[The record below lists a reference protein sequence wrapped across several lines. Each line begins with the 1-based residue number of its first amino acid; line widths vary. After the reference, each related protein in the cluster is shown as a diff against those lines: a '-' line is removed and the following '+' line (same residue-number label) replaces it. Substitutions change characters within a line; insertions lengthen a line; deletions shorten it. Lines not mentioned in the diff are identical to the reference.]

1 MKRSLGIIGALCSAL
16 ALAAV
21 VVWQFFFSEQVNF
34 YVTSIAVLVLSML
47 PFFVGFELKKI
58 KSGEITLVA
67 TLIALAVASRA
78 AFYLIPQ
85 FKPIGAVVI
94 VSAVC
99 LGAQRGYIVGAFSA
113 FVSNFIFGQGFWTPF
128 QMVALGLVG
137 LIAGLIFKRVKPNRV
152 SLSVVGFVLCFVLY
166 GFIVDMSTVI
176 SVYGNNFDFKGAL
189 SVYLAGAPFSAVFGA
204 ATAVFL
210 FLFGEAFIKKTERI
224 ILKYDL
230 ICDDVKNNTKK

>member
-1 MKRSLGIIGALCSAL
+1 MKRSLGIIGALCSSIAL
-16 ALAAV
+16 VGV
-21 VVWQFFFSEQVNF
+21 VVWQLFFSEQVNF
-34 YVTSIAVLVLSML
+34 YITSVAILVLSML
-47 PFFVGFELKKI
+47 PFFAGFELKKI
-58 KSGEITLVA
+58 KSAEITLVA

-85 FKPIGAVVI
+85 FKPIGAVVVI
-94 VSAVC
+94 SGVC

-137 LIAGLIFKRVKPNRV
+137 LIAGLIFKRIKPNRI
-152 SLSVVGFVLCFVLY
+152 SLSVVGFVLCFALY

-176 SVYGNNFDFKGAL
+176 SVYGNSFDFKGAL
-189 SVYLAGAPFSAVFGA
+189 SVYLAGTPFSAVFGA

-210 FLFGEAFIKKTERI
+210 FLFGEAFIKKTDRI

-230 ICDDVKNNTKK
+230 ICDDVKNNAKK